1 MKLNTLLGLM
11 LCLFFATGGPAL
23 AAAGKKKT
31 TKKRQPT
38 GLKQEA
44 DGNDAKAEEK
54 KAEEKPV
61 EKTKA
66 ASKEDKKA
74 PEVKA
79 EAATKPSVVDV
90 QKEQE
95 LDELA
100 NSLLDDVERE
110 QLAVSAR
117 FDLAFLTGNSVT
129 QGFSLPSLRVSVYGD
144 VTSILSYRVSV
155 GQTREFTSALL
166 PQLIPVEAYLDLG
179 SADTRSKD
187 SRFSIRVGMFTPS
200 QNPFWTPDLSD
211 LPLPSYNRTH
221 RELYLFRDLGAELRY
236 ESASRN
242 FEASVSA
249 VNGIGIFSQNTNNSK
264 AGAAYL
270 KGQVPFGDWTFYAG
284 GGGMG
289 LLQSTSGNVNYKRN
303 WVFTGFV
310 GVSSRFGI
318 LQGEYSIGE
327 YETSSTYRNPSGGAL
342 VAFARLS
349 EQLKMFVRYENLSNP
364 PTGGTGTLKVFQVG
378 PVLELHETLTLFGT
392 YTQTQEADGSALTH
406 AGEVRFRLNV

>member
-1 MKLNTLLGLM
+1 MKLTHLIAGL
-11 LCLFFATGGPAL
+11 LCLCLATGPTL
-23 AAAGKKKT
+23 AASGKKKPS
-31 TKKRQPT
+31 KKRQPT
-38 GLKQEA
+38 GLKQEGA
-44 DGNDAKAEEK
+44 ANEEK
-54 KAEEKPV
+54 KEAPQAV
-61 EKTKA
+61 EKA
-66 ASKEDKKA
+66 AEKTVPA
-74 PEVKA
+74 PETKKETAKGAPA
-79 EAATKPSVVDV
+79 EVRPDT
-90 QKEQE
+90 E

-129 QGFSLPSLRVSVYGD
+129 QGFSLPSLRVSIYGD

-166 PQLIPVEAYLDLG
+166 PQLIPVEAYMDLG
-179 SADTRSKD
+179 SSDTRSKE

-242 FEASVSA
+242 IEASVAA
-249 VNGIGIFSQNTNNSK
+249 VNGIGIFAQNTNNSK
-264 AGAAYL
+264 AGALYL
-270 KGQVPFGDWTFYAG
+270 KGRIPFGEWNFYAG
-284 GGGMG
+284 AGGMG
-289 LLQSTSGNVNYKRN
+289 LLQSVSGNVNYKRN
-303 WVFTGFV
+303 WVLTGFI
-310 GVSSRFGI
+310 GVTSRFGI
-318 LQGEYSIGE
+318 LQGEYSVGE
-327 YETSSTYRNPSGGAL
+327 FETSTTYRNPTGGAL
-342 VAFARLS
+342 MAFARIS
-349 EQLKMFVRYENLSNP
+349 DQLKMFVRYENLVNP
-364 PTGGTGTLKVFQVG
+364 PTGGSGTLKVFQVG

-392 YTQTQEADGSALTH
+392 YTQTQESDGSALTH